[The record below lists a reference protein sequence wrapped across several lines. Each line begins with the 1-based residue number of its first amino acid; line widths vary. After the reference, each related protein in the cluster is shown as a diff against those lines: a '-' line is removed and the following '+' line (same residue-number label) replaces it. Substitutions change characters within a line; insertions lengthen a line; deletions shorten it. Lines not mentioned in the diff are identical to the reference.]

1 MTQMRKSVF
10 TDRNIRKD
18 NEGGIEGLPLQL
30 MILILIATLATA
42 IIIGWMG
49 NIDTPDSIGEVSVDV
64 SSVDAESSSSSSSKS
79 SSYSGYYGSYY
90 SSKNNTNKTTTTTT
104 NSNLYKT
111 IKTGFTVYVTD
122 QDGNPLEGAVV
133 TLSGNG
139 IQTTDGTTPH
149 ETTNSN
155 GEVTFTGGTL
165 ELKMSGNTAYI
176 TIEVSKPGYGEDST
190 CKLIV
195 IA

>member
-1 MTQMRKSVF
+1 MRKSVF

-18 NEGGIEGLPLQL
+18 NEDGIEGLPLQL

-49 NIDTPDSIGEVSVDV
+49 NIDTPDSIGEVSVNV
-64 SSVDAESSSSSSSKS
+64 GSVETDSSSSS
-79 SSYSGYYGSYY
+79 GSYY
-90 SSKNNTNKTTTTTT
+90 SNYYNKNKTTATT
-104 NSNLYKT
+104 NSNLNKT
-111 IKTGFTVYVTD
+111 IKDSFTVYVTD

-139 IQTTDGTTPH
+139 IQTSDGTTPH
-149 ETTNSN
+149 KTTDSN
-155 GEVTFTGGTL
+155 GEVTFSGGS
-165 ELKMSGNTAYI
+165 LKLKISGTTAYI
-176 TIEVSKPGYGEDST
+176 TINVSKPGYGEDST

>member
-1 MTQMRKSVF
+1 MRKSVF

-64 SSVDAESSSSSSSKS
+64 SSVEVESSSSNYYRNSSKTV
-79 SSYSGYYGSYY
+79 
-90 SSKNNTNKTTTTTT
+90 ND
-104 NSNLYKT
+104 NLYKT

-122 QDGNPLEGAVV
+122 QDGNPLEGAIV

-139 IQTTDGTTPH
+139 IQKSNGNTAYGTT
-149 ETTNSN
+149 NGN
-155 GEVTFTGGTL
+155 GEVTFNSNTLKLKITG
-165 ELKMSGNTAYI
+165 STAYI

>member
-1 MTQMRKSVF
+1 MRKSVF

-49 NIDTPDSIGEVSVDV
+49 NIDTPDSIGDVTVDV
-64 SSVDAESSSSSSSKS
+64 DSVQAV
-79 SSYSGYYGSYY
+79 SGNGGYC
-90 SSKNNTNKTTTTTT
+90 
-104 NSNLYKT
+104 T
-111 IKTGFTVYVTD
+111 IKETFNVYVVD
-122 QDGNPLEGAVV
+122 QDGNPLEGAIVS
-133 TLSGNG
+133 LSGNG
-139 IQTTDGTTPH
+139 IQKNNGSTAYETTDKDGK
-149 ETTNSN
+149 
-155 GEVTFTGGTL
+155 VTFNGSYNNK
-165 ELKMSGNTAYI
+165 LKLKTSSDISYV
-176 TIEVSKPGYGEDST
+176 TINVSKSGYGEDST